1 MNIISTHKIG
11 KRFGSLKAVDQ
22 IDMHV
27 EEGEILGIL
36 GANGAGKTTLIKM
49 LCGTLKPD
57 DGDGMVAGFDMGRE
71 RGSIRHHIGY
81 MSQSVSLLENMTVT
95 ENIGFYG
102 NIYKMNRKQV
112 ATRWNELQNMVN
124 LGFHKNKMAS
134 ELPSGLR
141 QMLAF
146 VISVFHSPR
155 LLFLDEPTSGLDP
168 LSRTEMW
175 QQIYRIAYQ
184 GTTVVMSTHYLD
196 EAWYCNRLILME
208 TGRIKAQGS
217 PDHLNSLTDGKGLTQ
232 LFFMTNP

>member
-1 MNIISTHKIG
+1 MTIINTHKLG

-22 IDMHV
+22 VNIMV

-57 DGDGMVAGFDMGRE
+57 VGGGTVAGFDMGRE
-71 RGSIRHHIGY
+71 RNEIRHHIGY

-95 ENIGFYG
+95 ENIAFYG
-102 NIYKMNRKQV
+102 NIYKMNRNQV
-112 ATRWNELQNMVN
+112 AARWNELQEMVN
-124 LGFHKNKMAS
+124 LANHKNKLAS

-146 VISVFHSPR
+146 VISVLHSPR

-168 LSRTEMW
+168 LSRTEIW

-184 GTTVVMSTHYLD
+184 GATVVMSTHYLD
-196 EAWYCNRLILME
+196 EAWYCDRLILME
-208 TGRIKAQGS
+208 SGRIKAQGS
-217 PDHLNSLTDGKGLTQ
+217 PEHLDSLTGGKGLTH
-232 LFFMTNP
+232 LFFVSNP